1 MVDDLEGALA
11 AHQEEAIMDMRLAC
25 KCPGDDSGAEAG
37 HQEGEAKPLN
47 LVISSRLR

>member
-25 KCPGDDSGAEAG
+25 KCPGDDGRGSETTQFSRHRLPA
-37 HQEGEAKPLN
+37 
-47 LVISSRLR
+47 SS

>member
-1 MVDDLEGALA
+1 MYFLVWSVVG
-11 AHQEEAIMDMRLAC
+11 IMDMRLAC